1 VIFADEPT
9 GNLDTKTTFEMMD
22 LITGMA
28 REREQT
34 LIIVTHDIEI
44 SNYADQIINMRDGL
58 IESIKNV
65 ERKSENEKTETD
77 CDISDSDNNVNADS
91 SVG

>member
-1 VIFADEPT
+1 
-9 GNLDTKTTFEMMD
+9 MMD

-44 SNYADQIINMRDGL
+44 SNYADQIINMRDGNV
-58 IESIKNV
+58 ESIKNV
-65 ERKSENEKTETD
+65 ERENKNEEKKSDEKTD
-77 CDISDSDNNVNADS
+77 GDVSSDNTAVVHTNAAA
-91 SVG
+91 GK